1 MEFVTIALAI
11 PFAILVGRNDGS
23 PLVALAI
30 RPLTDRLWWPPL
42 VLVTATIA
50 IPALGFSAVA
60 ETLRDMFLAAA
71 GDTGFGLAIL
81 LLATIA
87 TLMLSTVAG
96 IPTSITLALVGA
108 SAGAQLALGAFE
120 SDRIVR
126 VLVLAAAGPFV
137 ALLIANLVTKIQ
149 PLASGRNLERNV
161 RWQYV
166 TGFVATTIA
175 YGANDGQKLLAV
187 FAVMWGVG
195 VGAGARDPRVI
206 GLVAACFALGILW
219 GLRRSARG
227 LRQGVLHPRPYQVAS
242 TLWSSAIAVLL
253 GSAFAAPVSMTQSIT
268 GGLIGSSPFQEWRR
282 VRWEQSRRVALA
294 WVWTL
299 PVAAI
304 AGWFLTV
311 VGLWIVG

>member
-1 MEFVTIALAI
+1 M
-11 PFAILVGRNDGS
+11 
-23 PLVALAI
+23 
-30 RPLTDRLWWPPL
+30 
-42 VLVTATIA
+42 
-50 IPALGFSAVA
+50 
-60 ETLRDMFLAAA
+60 
-71 GDTGFGLAIL
+71 
-81 LLATIA
+81 
-87 TLMLSTVAG
+87 
-96 IPTSITLALVGA
+96 
-108 SAGAQLALGAFE
+108 
-120 SDRIVR
+120 
-126 VLVLAAAGPFV
+126 
-137 ALLIANLVTKIQ
+137 
-149 PLASGRNLERNV
+149 
-161 RWQYV
+161 
-166 TGFVATTIA
+166 
-175 YGANDGQKLLAV
+175 
-187 FAVMWGVG
+187 
-195 VGAGARDPRVI
+195 I